1 MKTKVKEQ
9 PNMEELK
16 FGKDGLMPAIIQDAQ
31 NGEVLMM
38 GYMNRESLG
47 QTLKTRKTCFYSR
60 SRNKLWV
67 KGETSGHTQEV
78 KEILTDCDRDTLLI
92 RVTQKGGACHL
103 GYRSCFVHQLDNEG
117 KICKITEEK
126 VFDPDKTYGV

>member
-1 MKTKVKEQ
+1 
-9 PNMEELK
+9 MEELK
-16 FGKDGLMPAIIQDAQ
+16 FDKDGLIPAIIQDAQ

-38 GYMNRESLG
+38 GYMNRESLE

-60 SRNKLWV
+60 SRNKLWI

-92 RVTQKGGACHL
+92 KVAQKGGACHL
-103 GYRSCFVHQLDNEG
+103 GYRSCFVHQLDNNG
-117 KICKITEEK
+117 KICKITQER
-126 VFDPDKTYGV
+126 VFDPDKTYGT